1 MQIGFTYKDKHTS
14 DFGVTALTQSRPVLP
29 EVKSYTFEAA
39 AADGEYDFTEANE
52 FAREFYKDRVI
63 EVDIQAGAGNI
74 DELQHTVTRLSKWL
88 CGKGELIFD
97 DIPLVI
103 WDARIIDTVT
113 YKPELAGRKTVL
125 SVSFRA
131 KPLARL
137 VFEVP
142 DGPVLDDKIP
152 LDSNIPLDMTSYFIF
167 TGQGDHRFI
176 NIGDAPVKP
185 ILTVSGAAS
194 LTCNG
199 HTLTVP
205 RSCTVDC
212 ERQVVTDASGNSIMN
227 AVTGSFFE
235 LAAGDNTLYISA
247 DITVQARYTPQ
258 FIYNADFDDVEW
270 GD

>member
-1 MQIGFTYKDKHTS
+1 MKIGFTFKDKHTS

-39 AADGEYDFTEANE
+39 VVDGEYDFSETNE

-63 EVDIQAGAGNI
+63 EVDIQAGAENI
-74 DELQHTVTRLSKWL
+74 GELQITVTRLSKWL

-103 WDARIIDTVT
+103 WDARVIDAVT
-113 YKPELAGRKTVL
+113 YKPEREGHKTVL

-137 VFEVP
+137 VFDVP
-142 DGPVLDDKIP
+142 TGPVIGDRIP
-152 LDSNIPLDMTSYFIF
+152 IGSNIPLDMASYFIF
-167 TGQGDHRFI
+167 EGRGNHRFI

-194 LTCNG
+194 LTCGG
-199 HTLTVP
+199 HTISVP
-205 RSCTVDC
+205 QACTVDC
-212 ERQVVTDASGNSIMN
+212 ERQVVTNASGRSIMN

-235 LAAGDNTLYISA
+235 LAPGDNTLYISA
-247 DITVQARYTPQ
+247 DITVQARYTPR
-258 FIYNADFDDVEW
+258 FIYNANFEDIDW